1 MGFATSAAV
10 TAAVH
15 NSPWISTEQ
24 RPSMPAIRRPMQ
36 RTTAFTTALTLVFFI
51 TATMSPPIEAAT
63 PLAPAERSFVGEYV
77 QSGRET
83 IAQMAVLDD
92 RTFCFAF
99 IGGSVDL
106 LLAGYWKLA
115 PDGKGIQLNEVKVPK
130 QQFPAFATP
139 SPGGGNNTFEID
151 GYSMSSAVN
160 PVFAYSA
167 TNAEPT
173 EFRPLFAPTHNSWAE
188 RYTLPSV
195 PAAQARYFYIGSSEN
210 DPDAPYGSAA
220 RNGPKRHKVVQYEL
234 RGAAKVLVGFNAE
247 QNLIDL
253 SQQPARLLGD
263 TLHLGSQPFAKRRP
277 ISSERAEEAREG
289 CIRPM
294 FALAAGKTA
303 TGGQEGEK
311 TNPDLKGH
319 AELVPIKTFYVDP
332 ARIKGAPWFAA
343 KEF

>member
-1 MGFATSAAV
+1 
-10 TAAVH
+10 
-15 NSPWISTEQ
+15 
-24 RPSMPAIRRPMQ
+24 MPTTYRFMQ
-36 RTTAFTTALTLVFFI
+36 RTTAFTTALTLVFFV
-51 TATMSPPIEAAT
+51 TATVSSSIEAAT
-63 PLAPAERSFVGEYV
+63 PLVSAERSLVGEYV

-92 RTFCFAF
+92 HTFCFAF
-99 IGGSVDL
+99 VGGSVDL
-106 LLAGYWKLA
+106 LLAGHWKLA
-115 PDGKGIQLNEVKVPK
+115 PDGRGIQFNEVKVPK

-139 SPGGGNNTFEID
+139 SPGEGNNTFEID
-151 GYSMSSAVN
+151 GYSISNAVK

-188 RYTLPSV
+188 RYTLPPV
-195 PAAQARYFYIGSSEN
+195 PAAQARYFYIGSAEN

-234 RGAAKVLVGFNAE
+234 RGAGKVLVGFNAE

-253 SQQPARLLGD
+253 SQPARMLGD
-263 TLHLGSQPFAKRRP
+263 TLHLGAQPLAKRRP

-289 CIRPM
+289 CIRPI
-294 FALAAGKTA
+294 FALAAGKTP
-303 TGGQEGEK
+303 TGGQEGEN
-311 TNPDLKGH
+311 TNPDLKGR
-319 AELVPIKTFYVDP
+319 AELVPIKTFYVDH
-332 ARIKGAPWFAA
+332 ARIKGAPWFSA